1 MAPYFAAVVAAI
13 LMWAAFPPVGWGVL
27 AFVAPAP
34 LLWALRRVERGWA
47 AVGVGFL
54 FGAVFFGV
62 LLNYIRFVGIVA
74 WLPLVIWLAALAAA
88 YGFAVWAF
96 RHWPP
101 TRWFLIAVGGW
112 GLWELVRARLP
123 FGGFPWG
130 ITGYAAGGNPGAIGS
145 VQWIGPSGWSI
156 LAVAVSAGIV
166 LVVENRENWRLLVDS
181 AVAVLLI
188 ALAGSLFPPS
198 ADGPTIRVA
207 IVQGNSP
214 CPQSHCQN
222 ERQRIYESHLELTRS
237 IPRNSVDL
245 VIWPENSTGGLFE
258 PEGNLDVRAAIA
270 AEATRLEAYFLISG
284 TRSVSDEQF
293 LNVNMMYDP
302 AGRKVGEY
310 AKRHPVPFGE
320 YIPLRDLL
328 DFIPQLDQVPRD
340 MVRGDGAVVFV
351 IPQGVVGSVIS
362 FEGAFPRRLRSEVS
376 AGAEVL
382 IVVTNESTWGM
393 AEAADQFIGL
403 TRVNAAA
410 FGQDLVHAAIT
421 GKSVFI
427 SADGSLSDST
437 GLLTRELLFGEVA
450 MRTSGQT
457 PYARFGDWLLFLAMA
472 AVVAAVVIPGEG
484 RPEFGAP
491 PR

>member
-74 WLPLVIWLAALAAA
+74 WLPLVIWLAASAAA

-328 DFIPQLDQVPRD
+328 DFIPQLDQAPRD

-351 IPQGVVGSVIS
+351 MPQGVVGSVIS

-472 AVVAAVVIPGEG
+472 AAVAAVAIPGEG
-484 RPEFGAP
+484 RPEFEAP